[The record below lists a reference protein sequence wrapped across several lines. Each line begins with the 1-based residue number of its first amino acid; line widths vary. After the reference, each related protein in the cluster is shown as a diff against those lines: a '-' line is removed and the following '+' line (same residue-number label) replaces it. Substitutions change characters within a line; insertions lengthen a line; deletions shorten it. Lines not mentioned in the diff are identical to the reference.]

1 MLLIFIPKTI
11 SIIGATMF
19 NIVATMILIVLTK
32 IGVVFIAPF
41 LSIENRFSRS
51 TQRHIFR
58 LRKPTAGA
66 IFAPL

>member
-1 MLLIFIPKTI
+1 M
-11 SIIGATMF
+11 II
-19 NIVATMILIVLTK
+19 IVLTK

-51 TQRHIFR
+51 VQRHIFR

-66 IFAPL
+66 IFVPL